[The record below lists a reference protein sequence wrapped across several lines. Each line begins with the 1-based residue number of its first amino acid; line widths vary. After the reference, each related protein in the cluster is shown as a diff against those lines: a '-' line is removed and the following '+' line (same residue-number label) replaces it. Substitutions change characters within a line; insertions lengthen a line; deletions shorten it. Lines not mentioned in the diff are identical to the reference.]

1 MSEFKQQHLKYN
13 NEQVCK
19 VEDSTQP
26 YEFSHVLLD

>member
-1 MSEFKQQHLKYN
+1 MSELKQHLKYN

-26 YEFSHVLLD
+26 YESSHVLLD